1 MGLLEYVVGRE
12 SVLNQPNSVFG
23 ILFYIVLIAAGKY
36 WALHVVSFPN
46 CRKCFFANMLRCL
59 TSENVLT

>member
-36 WALHVVSFPN
+36 WALHFGAFPN
-46 CRKCFFANMLRCL
+46 CWNAFC
-59 TSENVLT
+59 

>member
-23 ILFYIVLIAAGKY
+23 ILFYIVLIIAGKY
-36 WALHVVSFPN
+36 RALQFGSFSN
-46 CRKCFFANMLRCL
+46 CRKCFPLIFLG
-59 TSENVLT
+59 V

>member
-36 WALHVVSFPN
+36 PALHLVSFPN
-46 CRKCFFANMLRCL
+46 CRKCFLL
-59 TSENVLT
+59 IY

>member
-23 ILFYIVLIAAGKY
+23 ILFYIVLIVAGKY
-36 WALHVVSFPN
+36 WALHFGAFPN
-46 CRKCFFANMLRCL
+46 CGKCFLLICRV
-59 TSENVLT
+59 ENIPS

>member
-36 WALHVVSFPN
+36 RALHLVSFPN
-46 CRKCFFANMLRCL
+46 CRKCFC
-59 TSENVLT
+59 

>member
-23 ILFYIVLIAAGKY
+23 ILFYVVLIAAGKY
-36 WALHVVSFPN
+36 RTSHVVSFPN
-46 CRKCFFANMLRCL
+46 CQKCFFAKCCG
-59 TSENVLT
+59 V

>member
-36 WALHVVSFPN
+36 RASHVVSFPN
-46 CRKCFFANMLRCL
+46 CRKCFLLIC
-59 TSENVLT
+59 